1 MADQQASNKIGL
13 WTSTSLVVGNMIG
26 AGIFLMPA
34 AMASFGGI
42 SLLGWVFSAI
52 GSFFIAKVFS
62 NLSKLIPSANG
73 GPYAYTRAGFGDFA
87 GFLVA
92 WGYCLSIC
100 CANTAIVVSFIS
112 AMSVFFP
119 VLAHNP
125 VAAVVTG
132 LSALWFVTWLNS
144 RGVAASGKVQLL
156 TTILKLLPLVLIS
169 VGGLF
174 FINFHNFHPFD
185 LSGKPVFEAIS
196 TTATMTMFA
205 FVGIECATI
214 PAGSVQNSG
223 KTVARATIVGM
234 LVVSVVYILGSV
246 SIMGVIPPAQLQ
258 QSVAPY
264 ADAAM
269 IIYGPSAKYL
279 ASAGMAIA
287 AFGAL
292 NGWILVQGQFPYAV
306 AKDKLFP
313 GIFGRLNKKGVPSVG
328 MFISCSLISLLLL
341 MNYTKGLVEQFK
353 FLLLLSTLS
362 VLVPYLLSA
371 AAYIIIGTRKNALQK
386 TSLTSVVLLGLL
398 AFVYSLWEISGSGER
413 TVYYGFLF
421 LMAGVP
427 FYIWLSYKKHREEDT
442 PPKPLLGEEGH

>member
-1 MADQQASNKIGL
+1 MADQKGSSKLGL

-26 AGIFLMPA
+26 AGVFLMPA

-42 SLLGWVFSAI
+42 GLIGWVFSAI

-62 NLSKLIPSANG
+62 NLSKLIPNATG
-73 GPYAYTRAGFGDFA
+73 GPYVYTRAGFGDFA

-100 CANTAIVVSFIS
+100 CANTAIVVSFVS

-125 VAAVVTG
+125 VAAVATG
-132 LSALWFVTWLNS
+132 LTALWFLTWLNS

-169 VGGLF
+169 IGGLF
-174 FINFHNFHPFD
+174 FINFNNFHPFN
-185 LSGKPVFEAIS
+185 LSGKPLFEAIS

-205 FVGIECATI
+205 FIGIECATI
-214 PAGSVQNSG
+214 PAGSVENSG
-223 KTVARATIVGM
+223 KTVSRATILGM
-234 LVVSVVYILGSV
+234 LIATTVYILGSF
-246 SIMGVIPPAQLQ
+246 SIMGVIPPAQMQ
-258 QSVAPY
+258 HSVAPY

-313 GIFGRLNKKGVPSVG
+313 GVFGRLNKRGVPSTG
-328 MFISCSLISLLLL
+328 MVISCTVISLLML

-371 AAYIIIGTRKNALQK
+371 AAYIIIGTKKTALHK
-386 TSLTSVVLLGLL
+386 GSLVSVVLLGLL
-398 AFVYSLWEISGSGER
+398 AFVYSLWEISGSGEK
-413 TVYYGFLF
+413 TVYYGFIF
-421 LMAGVP
+421 LMLGVP
-427 FYIWLSYKKHREEDT
+427 FYIWLRYKKHQNDGQGA
-442 PPKPLLGEEGH
+442 K